1 MYPPDST
8 HPRPPAMGRAE
19 LLRTVVDCRHLA
31 AAKLGLAE
39 ARARA
44 LAEAAQDRL
53 LAAARPARPAAPAAG
68 RTAPRPRPAVA
79 AARRRL
85 ASLASLAPGSTG

>member
-8 HPRPPAMGRAE
+8 NPRPAVMGRAE
-19 LLRTVVDCRHLA
+19 LLRTVVDYRHLSGA
-31 AAKLGLAE
+31 VLAVDE

-53 LAAARPARPAAPAAG
+53 LAPARPARPAAPAAG
-68 RTAPRPRPAVA
+68 RAVPRPRLAVA

-85 ASLASLAPGSTG
+85 ASLATVAFGSMN

>member
-1 MYPPDST
+1 MYPPESM

-31 AAKLGLAE
+31 AAVLAVDE

-44 LAEAAQDRL
+44 VAEAAQDRL

-68 RTAPRPRPAVA
+68 STVPRPRLAVA

-85 ASLASLAPGSTG
+85 ASLATVALGSN